1 MLASWSLAKIR
12 AAAFCTICNLWELVC
27 LYCVIVYSFYEY
39 FLIVMYFLFFVSFM
53 WALLEVNV
61 IDLLIDNVY
70 RKYDRLRR
78 PR

>member
-1 MLASWSLAKIR
+1 
-12 AAAFCTICNLWELVC
+12 
-27 LYCVIVYSFYEY
+27 
-39 FLIVMYFLFFVSFM
+39 MYFLFFVSFM

-70 RKYDRLRR
+70 RKYHRLRR